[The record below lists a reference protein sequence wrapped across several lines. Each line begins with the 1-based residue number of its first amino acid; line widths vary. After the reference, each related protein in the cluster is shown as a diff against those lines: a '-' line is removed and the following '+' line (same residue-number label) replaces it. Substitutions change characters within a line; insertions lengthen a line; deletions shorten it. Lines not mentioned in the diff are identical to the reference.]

1 MLASTV
7 DHPPAMSSP
16 LGRGVCDATD
26 ARRVA
31 SGTLRPAPAKVEYR
45 APSWLAYRLVRLR
58 TEDAEPGKCDIS
70 AVTIR
75 AYEGI
80 RRDLQNRPEAI
91 ASLGASSCARLS
103 AADARLDH
111 PRLARRTTPRAAHV
125 GADADRAV
133 GAGVPAPS
141 PARFP
146 RAVRPRRA
154 RRASSPSP
162 PSPRGG
168 GRRRPPRRVVVG
180 ILHRALLRVHRV
192 VPSPTSAQGRGFR
205 GRRASGRHHPRR
217 APRRRDAPRPPRR
230 GTAHWQAQLVH
241 RKRRRV
247 AASRALARLARWLAP
262 AACLVPDGPRDAT
275 ARDPRF
281 HRLVRAAAAPLVE
294 PHEPS
299 HDADTGG
306 TDAKTIDDADAAK
319 RDPARWVPSRPSRHT
334 STRRAVPSSRAR
346 STTRGPG
353 PYPRASPSRRRGRRV
368 DSASRPRPTRTHHAS
383 PTRASPPSSDCRLRS
398 SRTRRRNPRRR
409 LGRGGPPRRRRCQCH
424 ARRERD
430 ARWLPGEHIDARV
443 TRRRRRVGRTR
454 RSFWNPPR
462 LTVVALLS
470 ALVSRRPLRPSHS
483 RSKPWSRKFR
493 FARNSW

>member
-75 AYEGI
+75 TYEGI

-230 GTAHWQAQLVH
+230 GDGPLAGATRASKEAT
-241 RKRRRV
+241 RRRV
-247 AASRALARLARWLAP
+247 SRVGSPRALARASR
-262 AACLVPDGPRDAT
+262 V
-275 ARDPRF
+275 
-281 HRLVRAAAAPLVE
+281 
-294 PHEPS
+294 
-299 HDADTGG
+299 
-306 TDAKTIDDADAAK
+306 
-319 RDPARWVPSRPSRHT
+319 SRP
-334 STRRAVPSSRAR
+334 RRTEGRYRAR
-346 STTRGPG
+346 SEIPQTRARRR
-353 PYPRASPSRRRGRRV
+353 RAARRTARTKSRRRYRWY
-368 DSASRPRPTRTHHAS
+368 
-383 PTRASPPSSDCRLRS
+383 
-398 SRTRRRNPRRR
+398 
-409 LGRGGPPRRRRCQCH
+409 RCQNH
-424 ARRERD
+424 R
-430 ARWLPGEHIDARV
+430 
-443 TRRRRRVGRTR
+443 
-454 RSFWNPPR
+454 
-462 LTVVALLS
+462 
-470 ALVSRRPLRPSHS
+470 
-483 RSKPWSRKFR
+483 
-493 FARNSW
+493 